1 MFAPRYFGVRHFAP
15 RYYAPGTDIGEV
27 LPPPVEG
34 VFDIPRGGP
43 GAFIYDDRSLDQIIA
58 HEDEILLVTLAAFL
72 GQVNDEEEP
81 VHVTFD

>member
-1 MFAPRYFGVRHFAP
+1 MFAPRYFGVRHYAP
-15 RYYAPGTDIGEV
+15 RYWAPGEVGEF

-43 GAFIYDDRSLDQIIA
+43 GAFVYDDARLDQIIA
-58 HEDEILLVTLAAFL
+58 HEDEVMLATLAVFL

-81 VHVTFD
+81 VNVTFD